1 MDLDYFSTLGIGM
14 TAGRDFSSYDRD
26 GSVPVAI
33 VNETM
38 AARFWPNQNPIGKR
52 FQFTGDTFFRQVVG
66 VVKTANYQSLG
77 ELPQVCVYVPLRQNF
92 AGWMVMYVRTTADP
106 STRT

>member
-1 MDLDYFSTLGIGM
+1 
-14 TAGRDFSSYDRD
+14 
-26 GSVPVAI
+26 
-33 VNETM
+33 M

-52 FQFTGDTFFRQVVG
+52 FQFTGDSFFRQVAG

-92 AGWMVMYVRTTADP
+92 AASIRKFLLRMSGPRA
-106 STRT
+106 R